1 MVGNGLT
8 FVRRCHPSV
17 PCGDSSVFALRA
29 AASAAVALRHAAAAA
44 ALKGEPVF
52 LASRGLPPLRGEVGE
67 QSEPGG
73 VVCADLPA
81 VRFTPQSP
89 HGDSSVFA
97 LRAAASAAVAL
108 RHAAAAAALKGEPV
122 C

>member
-1 MVGNGLT
+1 MSKANPEGWRASLPA
-8 FVRRCHPSV
+8 VRFTPQF

-73 VVCADLPA
+73 VECTGLPA
-81 VRFTPQSP
+81 VQYHP
-89 HGDSSVFA
+89 SVP
-97 LRAAASAAVAL
+97 LRGQL
-108 RHAAAAAALKGEPV
+108 P
-122 C
+122 